1 MKRKFEETMLAKKRE
16 ERFVELP
23 LSQINL
29 FDKYL
34 DSFKK
39 EKPHVVSEMKEWLTT
54 LQHTYKSPTIE
65 CSYFFEIECKH
76 TGLGGK
82 DMPLIV
88 FPV

>member
-1 MKRKFEETMLAKKRE
+1 
-16 ERFVELP
+16 
-23 LSQINL
+23 L

-88 FPV
+88 FPVLIYYSSNATTSGAFSPQALNISPMMQ